1 MSFNHLK
8 KSDPALYSLVKKE
21 ILRQAETID
30 LIPSE
35 SLAPLEVLELL
46 GSPLTNKYSE
56 GYPGKRYYPGNI
68 YYDEIEELAQKR
80 ALEAFGLKESSF
92 AVNVQ
97 PYSGSPAN
105 LAIYFA
111 LLKPGDKILGMD
123 LASGGHLTHGA
134 PVNLSGKIFHSLSYS
149 VNTDGLI
156 DYDKVEKI
164 ALKYRPKI
172 IVCGATS
179 YPRKID
185 FQKFSF
191 IAKKTNAFL
200 MADIS
205 HIIGLIIAKKH
216 PSPFPYA
223 DIVMS
228 TTHKTLQGP
237 RGAVIFINK
246 KSQLAKK
253 MKINLEEMIN
263 KSVFPGCQG
272 GPHNNVIAAIAYS
285 FKRAKTKEF
294 LSYQN
299 QIVKNAKVLSL
310 ALKKK
315 GFQLVTNGTDNHLM
329 VVNLKNLNLSG
340 KEAEKILEQA
350 NILANRN
357 VIPGDLKAFNP
368 SGIRIGTPFVSFRG
382 MKEKEMEL
390 IADFIDRLL
399 IKKENPWKIKK
410 EVKKLTKQFP
420 LTINN

>member
-329 VVNLKNLNLSG
+329 VVDLKNLNLSG

-410 EVKKLTKQFP
+410 EVKKVTKQFP

>member
-35 SLAPLEVLELL
+35 SIAPLEVLELL

-123 LASGGHLTHGA
+123 LVSGGHLTHGA

-329 VVNLKNLNLSG
+329 VVDLKNLNLSG

-390 IADFIDRLL
+390 IAGFIDRLL
-399 IKKENPWKIKK
+399 IKKENPWIIKK

>member
-35 SLAPLEVLELL
+35 SLAPFEVLELL

-329 VVNLKNLNLSG
+329 VVDLKNLNLSG

-399 IKKENPWKIKK
+399 IKKENPWTIKK

>member
-35 SLAPLEVLELL
+35 SIAPLEVLELL

-80 ALEAFGLKESSF
+80 VLEAFGLKESSF

-399 IKKENPWKIKK
+399 IKKENPWTIKK

>member
-35 SLAPLEVLELL
+35 SIAPLEVLELL

-399 IKKENPWKIKK
+399 IKKENPWTIKK

>member
-35 SLAPLEVLELL
+35 SIAPLEVLELL

-272 GPHNNVIAAIAYS
+272 GPHNNVIAAIAHS

>member
-35 SLAPLEVLELL
+35 SIAPLEVLELL

-315 GFQLVTNGTDNHLM
+315 GFQLITNGTDNHLM
-329 VVNLKNLNLSG
+329 VVDLKNLNLSG

-399 IKKENPWKIKK
+399 IKKENPWTIKK

>member
-272 GPHNNVIAAIAYS
+272 GPHNNVIAAIAHS

-399 IKKENPWKIKK
+399 IKKENPWTIKK

>member
-1 MSFNHLK
+1 
-8 KSDPALYSLVKKE
+8 
-21 ILRQAETID
+21 
-30 LIPSE
+30 
-35 SLAPLEVLELL
+35 VLELL

-80 ALEAFGLKESSF
+80 VLEAFGLKESSF

-315 GFQLVTNGTDNHLM
+315 GFQLITNGTDNHLM
-329 VVNLKNLNLSG
+329 VVDLKNLNLSG

>member
-35 SLAPLEVLELL
+35 SIAPLEVLELL

-329 VVNLKNLNLSG
+329 VVDLKNLNLSG

-399 IKKENPWKIKK
+399 IKKENPWTIKK

>member
-329 VVNLKNLNLSG
+329 VVDLKNLNLSG